1 MFIGYNGDGVYCA
14 GEIGCKITAWN
25 RSVSR

>member
-1 MFIGYNGDGVYCA
+1 MFMGYNGGDFYWA
-14 GEIGCKITAWN
+14 GEIRCKITAWN